1 VTTRVIRRV
10 AVLGAGSWGTTFAK
24 VLADAGC
31 EVRLWARRAEVAA
44 AVNDGHANPDYLP
57 GVVLPMRLTATT
69 VASAALEGADAVALA
84 VPAQTLRSNL
94 SGWSELLPPGALLV
108 SLAKGVELGT
118 LARMSEVV
126 SDVAGVA
133 PDQVAVLTGPN
144 LAREIAAEEPT
155 ATVIACS
162 DHDNAVALQRACG
175 TGYFRAYTAT
185 DVIGCE
191 VAGAAKNV
199 IALACG
205 MAGGM
210 GFGDNT
216 LASLITR
223 GLAEMTRLGVALGA
237 DPMTFAGLAGLGDL
251 VATCSSS
258 LSRNHTFGV
267 RLGRGESLAKAEEA
281 NHGQVAEGVKSCSSI
296 CALGERHAVELPI
309 ADAVRRVCHEGLSV
323 AEMGKELISRAPRAE
338 RS

>member
-1 VTTRVIRRV
+1 V

-24 VLADAGC
+24 VLADAGRD
-31 EVRLWARRAEVAA
+31 VRLWARRPEVAA
-44 AVNDGHANPDYLP
+44 AINDTHANPDYLP
-57 GVVLPMRLTATT
+57 GIELPALLTATT
-69 VASAALEGADAVALA
+69 DAAAALDGADAVVLA
-84 VPAQTLRSNL
+84 VPSQTLRTNL
-94 SGWSELLPPGALLV
+94 TGWRPLLPPGALLV

-118 LARMSEVV
+118 LSRMSEVV
-126 SDVAGVA
+126 IDVAGVG

-162 DHDNAVALQRACG
+162 DHDRAVALQHACG
-175 TGYFRAYTAT
+175 TGYFRAYTET

-191 VAGAAKNV
+191 VGGAGKNV

-205 MAGGM
+205 MAAGM
-210 GFGDNT
+210 GFGHNT
-216 LASLITR
+216 QASLITR
-223 GLAEMTRLGVALGA
+223 GLAETTRLGVALGA

-251 VATCSSS
+251 VATCSSP
-258 LSRNHTFGV
+258 LSRNRTFGE
-267 RLGRGESLAKAEEA
+267 RLGRGESLLQAEEA

-296 CALGERHAVELPI
+296 CALGERHGVELPI